1 MSHTPQTVA
10 EPALPDASDLARQ
23 LEQAL
28 DALRTAGA
36 DSAEAR
42 VAAGRALSVEV
53 RQGDLESVEFQADR
67 DLAVT
72 AYRGRR
78 SATATTTDLSDAG
91 IRAVAAR
98 AAAMAVHTGED
109 PWAGLADPDALARE
123 FPDLDLVH
131 PWEPEVADARD
142 LALACESAAL
152 SADPRIHQSDGA
164 AVETS
169 DTISAYANTN
179 GFFGA
184 ERATRHGWGCTV
196 IARADGQ
203 MQRDAWSS
211 SARCRDDMDPVAE
224 VGRRAGERAAARL
237 DATTPSTRRAP
248 VLFPPELA
256 RSLFAHL
263 VGAISGGTL
272 YRDASFARD
281 RLGET
286 LFPDWLS
293 LIQRPHL
300 PRAMASASFDAEGVA
315 TTERPIVDRGVLAD
329 YLLGSYAAR
338 RLDRQTTGNAG
349 GAFNLCIEG
358 GSGDQAGLLHTMDTG
373 LLVTQLMGQGV
384 NLMTGDYSRGAAGFW
399 VEQGRPA
406 YPVQNVT
413 IAGNLLDMFAGIVA
427 AGADPDC
434 RGAIRAPSL
443 LIGEMTVAGQ

>member
-1 MSHTPQTVA
+1 MSHTPQAVA
-10 EPALPDASDLARQ
+10 EPALPDTADLARQ

-28 DALRTAGA
+28 DALRAAGA

-42 VAAGRALSVEV
+42 LAVGRALSVEV

-78 SATATTTDLSDAG
+78 SATATTTDLSDEG
-91 IRAVAAR
+91 IRSVTAR

-109 PWAGLADPDALARE
+109 PWAGLADPDTLARE

-142 LALACESAAL
+142 LALACEAAAL
-152 SADPRIHQSDGA
+152 AADPRIHQSDGA

-169 DTISAYANTN
+169 DTVSAYANTH

-211 SARCRDDMDPVAE
+211 SARCRNDLEPVAD
-224 VGRRAGERAAARL
+224 VGRLAGGRAAARL
-237 DATTPSTRRAP
+237 GATTPSTCRAP
-248 VLFPPELA
+248 VLLPPELA
-256 RSLFAHL
+256 RSLFGHL

-272 YRDASFARD
+272 YRDASFAKD
-281 RLGET
+281 RLGDT

-293 LIQRPHL
+293 VIQRPHL
-300 PRAMASASFDAEGVA
+300 RRAMASAAFDAEGVA

-338 RLDRQTTGNAG
+338 RLERRTTGNAG

-358 GSGDQAGLLHTMDTG
+358 GSGDRDALLRTMDTG

-399 VEQGRPA
+399 VEQGRLVH
-406 YPVQNVT
+406 PVQNVT

-427 AGADPDC
+427 AGDDPDC

-443 LIGEMTVAGQ
+443 LIGELTIAGQ